1 MTAAELSQSGL
12 KASYGQSMSLRL
24 EARVDAGL
32 LANACI
38 VSTAVRSTLSG
49 NARMAEFV

>member
-1 MTAAELSQSGL
+1 MVSQC
-12 KASYGQSMSLRL
+12 SLRL

-38 VSTAVRSTLSG
+38 VSTAVRSTSKGECQDGRVTLREVASLWQS
-49 NARMAEFV
+49 VVV

>member
-1 MTAAELSQSGL
+1 MVSQC
-12 KASYGQSMSLRL
+12 SLRL

-38 VSTAVRSTLSG
+38 VSMAVRSTSG
-49 NARMAEFV
+49 RVTLREVASLWQSVVV